1 MSTNNTE
8 KQRYV
13 QEYIRSLNAIE
24 DAMEPFK
31 DQRRE
36 LRKEFR
42 DNGWLNT
49 DEIRLAVKA
58 YRLMRGKVDMDDL
71 YDMYQTL
78 LDKKEKINAA

>member
-71 YDMYQTL
+71 YDMYHTL

>member
-1 MSTNNTE
+1 
-8 KQRYV
+8 
-13 QEYIRSLNAIE
+13 
-24 DAMEPFK
+24 MEPFK